1 MHARRRRFTVSLV
14 PAMLAALVVG
24 PPAASAGG
32 CGSGAVSIENGGFEV
47 PGTAPGTFNIY
58 DASLVPPWNTTDAAN
73 GIEVWGDGFNGVPAF
88 EGGNFAELNAN
99 TAGTLYQDI
108 VTEPGST
115 LTWTVR
121 HRAREGTDVMR
132 ILIGDA
138 ATADVFADTGWNEI
152 SADISDDTTAWG
164 TTTDDYVVP
173 ADQLC
178 TRFAFRA
185 VSTGS
190 GSDSV
195 GNFLDG
201 IEFVVTVP
209 ASPTPSAS
217 EAPVVTV
224 PPTDGLARAARSEPA
239 ALPAIMA
246 FMGVIAAAAFVAAR
260 TAARRR

>member
-1 MHARRRRFTVSLV
+1 MPTRRRRLAFVLL
-14 PAMLAALVVG
+14 PAMLGALLVG
-24 PPAASAGG
+24 PQAASAGA
-32 CGSGAVSIENGGFEV
+32 CGTGSTALENGGFEV

-58 DASLVPPWNTTDAAN
+58 DASLVPPWNTTDDSN
-73 GIEVWGDGFNGVPAF
+73 GIEIWGDGFNGVPAF
-88 EGGNFAELNAN
+88 EGANFAELNAN

-132 ILIGDA
+132 ILIGDS
-138 ATADVFADTGWNEI
+138 ATADVFSDTGWNEI

-164 TTTDDYVVP
+164 TTSDEYVVP
-173 ADQLC
+173 AGQVC

-190 GSDSV
+190 GSPSV

-201 IEFVVTVP
+201 IEFVVTAP
-209 ASPTPSAS
+209 ASPTPSAT

-224 PPTDGLARAARSEPA
+224 PPTDGLPSVARSEGG
-239 ALPAIMA
+239 ALPAILGLMA
-246 FMGVIAAAAFVAAR
+246 VIAAAAIIAAR